1 MCPSV
6 LSNVTQIFNLTFFY
20 FINFSGRRLRGN
32 VTTMQTTYDDPS
44 CASPKRK
51 EYKFNDE
58 IHKIKSSEDNFKQVK
73 QNVVRSTR
81 SQAITNFFLSR
92 DLKETDKESIIDLT
106 DDNTCDGSDLNDN
119 SVSTNTFDLMYPKK
133 TPTKNTFKGFLNEN
147 DSKDLKTNIFLQA
160 PVLSLNIDKS
170 PNQASSIILKKT
182 LEVPQNFGGHLV
194 NIKKEINGSALD
206 LSKPTQVTEIDSTTL
221 LSSDSNSCD
230 SGVVADKIYELSPS
244 RRRKPATPHRI
255 VCPSP
260 IKHIVT
266 SPLADLEQ
274 RKNFKSKKRLNINQL
289 ENIPKNCVSK
299 IIEKKPI
306 LNSSANPS
314 AQQNTTNNTT
324 SHNTKLTE
332 YFPVRRSV
340 RKTKKEVQ
348 AEQNKSI
355 EQALIAGCEDGLEVW
370 IFVFINF

>member
-1 MCPSV
+1 
-6 LSNVTQIFNLTFFY
+6 
-20 FINFSGRRLRGN
+20 
-32 VTTMQTTYDDPS
+32 MQTTYDDPS

-58 IHKIKSSEDNFKQVK
+58 IHKIKSTEDNFKQVK

-92 DLKETDKESIIDLT
+92 ELKETDKESIIDLT
-106 DDNTCDGSDLNDN
+106 DDSTCDGSSDLNDN
-119 SVSTNTFDLMYPKK
+119 SVSTNTFDLMYPTK
-133 TPTKNTFKGFLNEN
+133 TPTKNTFKGFMNDEE

-230 SGVVADKIYELSPS
+230 SGVVADKIYELSPN

-289 ENIPKNCVSK
+289 ENIPKNCVPK
-299 IIEKKPI
+299 IVEKKPI

-332 YFPVRRSV
+332 FFPVRRSV

-355 EQALIAGCEDGLEVW
+355 EQALIAGCEDGLEVQ
-370 IFVFINF
+370 IFF

>member
-1 MCPSV
+1 
-6 LSNVTQIFNLTFFY
+6 
-20 FINFSGRRLRGN
+20 
-32 VTTMQTTYDDPS
+32 MQTTYDDPS

-51 EYKFNDE
+51 EYKLDNE
-58 IHKIKSSEDNFKQVK
+58 VHSIKSDENFKQVRH
-73 QNVVRSTR
+73 NVVRSTR
-81 SQAITNFFLSR
+81 SCQAITNYFLSKQ
-92 DLKETDKESIIDLT
+92 LKETDKESIIDLT
-106 DDNTCDGSDLNDN
+106 DENTCDGGSGSDLNDN
-119 SVSTNTFDLMYPKK
+119 SVSSNTFERMYPKK
-133 TPTKNTFKGFLNEN
+133 STTTKNTFKGFLDET
-147 DSKDLKTNIFLQA
+147 DSNDLKTNIFLQA

-182 LEVPQNFGGHLV
+182 LEVTQNFGGHLINV
-194 NIKKEINGSALD
+194 KKESAAAAALD

-221 LSSDSNSCD
+221 LCSDSNSCD

-260 IKHIVT
+260 VKHIVT

-274 RKNFKSKKRLNINQL
+274 RKQFKSKKRLNVYQL
-289 ENIPKNCVSK
+289 ENIPKNNLIPK
-299 IIEKKPI
+299 NIEKKPI

-314 AQQNTTNNTT
+314 AQQNTTNNNTT
-324 SHNTKLTE
+324 TTTTTNSHNTKLTE
-332 YFPVRRSV
+332 FFPVRRSV

-355 EQALIAGCEDGLEVW
+355 EQSLIAGCEDGLEV
-370 IFVFINF
+370 

>member
-1 MCPSV
+1 
-6 LSNVTQIFNLTFFY
+6 
-20 FINFSGRRLRGN
+20 
-32 VTTMQTTYDDPS
+32 MQTTYDDPS

-51 EYKFNDE
+51 EYKFSDE
-58 IHKIKSSEDNFKQVK
+58 IKNEENFKQVK

-92 DLKETDKESIIDLT
+92 DLKETDKELIIDLT
-106 DDNTCDGSDLNDN
+106 DQDTCDGSDLNDN
-119 SVSTNTFDLMYPKK
+119 SVSTNTFDLMYPNK
-133 TPTKNTFKGFLNEN
+133 TPTKNTFKGFLDEN
-147 DSKDLKTNIFLQA
+147 DTKDLKTNIFLQA

-182 LEVPQNFGGHLV
+182 LEVPQNFGGHLIT
-194 NIKKEINGSALD
+194 IKKELNGSALD

-221 LSSDSNSCD
+221 LNSDSNSCD

-266 SPLADLEQ
+266 SPLAE
-274 RKNFKSKKRLNINQL
+274 NFKSKKRLNIDQL
-289 ENIPKNCVSK
+289 ENTPKNFVPK
-299 IIEKKPI
+299 DKKPV
-306 LNSSANPS
+306 LNIAS
-314 AQQNTTNNTT
+314 Q
-324 SHNTKLTE
+324 NTKLTE
-332 YFPVRRSV
+332 FFPVRRSV
-340 RKTKKEVQ
+340 RKTKKEVI

-355 EQALIAGCEDGLEVW
+355 EKALIAGCEDGLEVW
-370 IFVFINF
+370 TFYSKFKEIF